1 MGFWKKEFTQ
11 AEIDF
16 VLGKIKETRI
26 VDVNGKVSF
35 RGFFSEQWT
44 PVLLSAVGFDVRTD
58 ALKRHIINMTLW
70 SDHLSEDFSKQDFVA
85 LAYRLRNK
93 FQKIELTEFKVV
105 FPICN
110 KPNFLSGIKKIDDVT
125 LNFTPSEDT
134 KLFKVISEE
143 RKKQRHENN
152 EFFQK
157 HFFEISN
164 CSTCIA
170 HVRANNYEDAS
181 ERACQALYEMLGLIN
196 LVKDLGKSLRISFGG
211 SLNFVPV
218 SEVLIAPHI
227 TSHFKN
233 GKLTHTGFWA
243 EYWNREPR
251 RIQMNSNQME
261 NWRKGFQMIEQA
273 LSKSKWKTHC
283 KLAAAKYFKAFS
295 DPNLDRSFF
304 NGWKLFENIA
314 GTAREEI
321 QTKIERASNIFEDQM
336 HFKLLGKHL
345 ALRRNLITHAE
356 QIQLGDNEII
366 AFQMREFTACFL
378 EFFIMNHY
386 SLKSVDELWALLD
399 LTRSKPELLRRRSV
413 LSRRL
418 ALIDAAEKYHGI
430 R

>member
-26 VDVNGKVSF
+26 VDVNCEVSF

-58 ALKRHIINMTLW
+58 ALKRHIINKTLW

-143 RKKQRHENN
+143 RKKKRHENN

-164 CSTCIA
+164 CSTSIA
-170 HVRANNYEDAS
+170 HVRASNYEDAS
-181 ERACQALYEMLGLIN
+181 
-196 LVKDLGKSLRISFGG
+196 
-211 SLNFVPV
+211 
-218 SEVLIAPHI
+218 
-227 TSHFKN
+227 
-233 GKLTHTGFWA
+233 
-243 EYWNREPR
+243 
-251 RIQMNSNQME
+251 
-261 NWRKGFQMIEQA
+261 
-273 LSKSKWKTHC
+273 
-283 KLAAAKYFKAFS
+283 
-295 DPNLDRSFF
+295 
-304 NGWKLFENIA
+304 
-314 GTAREEI
+314 
-321 QTKIERASNIFEDQM
+321 
-336 HFKLLGKHL
+336 
-345 ALRRNLITHAE
+345 
-356 QIQLGDNEII
+356 
-366 AFQMREFTACFL
+366 
-378 EFFIMNHY
+378 
-386 SLKSVDELWALLD
+386 
-399 LTRSKPELLRRRSV
+399 
-413 LSRRL
+413 
-418 ALIDAAEKYHGI
+418 
-430 R
+430 